1 MFVLDVVVVVV
12 VVVIV
17 VVVVVAAAAAAR
29 SYCGLFLKLFFL
41 CMNFNLRQIVF
52 RVKNLRNLLVL

>member
-1 MFVLDVVVVVV
+1 MFVLDVV

-17 VVVVVAAAAAAR
+17 VVVVVAAAAAAVR

>member
-12 VVVIV
+12 IVV

-41 CMNFNLRQIVF
+41 CMNFN
-52 RVKNLRNLLVL
+52 